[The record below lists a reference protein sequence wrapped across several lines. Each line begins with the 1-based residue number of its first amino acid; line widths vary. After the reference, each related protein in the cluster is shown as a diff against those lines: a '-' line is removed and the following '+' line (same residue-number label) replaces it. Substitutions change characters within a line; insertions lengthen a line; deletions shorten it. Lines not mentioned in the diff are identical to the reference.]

1 MARKTYLELVNE
13 VLIMLREDEVT
24 SVQLTNYSK
33 LIGKLV
39 NDAKKVVEGSYNWNA
54 LSETIIVTTVADT
67 FSYSLTNTNPR
78 FRVIDVIDNDDDHI
92 LKNAPTHKMNKWLLA
107 NSRESGS
114 PAYYNF
120 NGTDTNGDTVVDLYP
135 VPDAAY
141 SINFNIINPQSE
153 LSDDTDT
160 IAVPHDPVVAL
171 AYARALVERGE
182 DGGLNSSEAYAIYK
196 SILSDTIA
204 IESSRYSEESTFIA
218 V

>member
-33 LIGKLV
+33 LIGKLI

-107 NSRESGS
+107 NSRENGS

-141 SINFNIINPQSE
+141 NINFNIINPQSE